1 MMKICEKRQPAVRSE
16 EKNFFFFLLSLDG
29 FNQWEK
35 RMSIVVASEQ
45 DLFLF
50 NCFSKILL
58 HNHHR
63 KCHEIQRIDFIIK
76 VNLHRLARE

>member
-1 MMKICEKRQPAVRSE
+1 MRKATVIRSE
-16 EKNFFFFLLSLDG
+16 EKLFLLLSLDG

-63 KCHEIQRIDFIIK
+63 TRHGI
-76 VNLHRLARE
+76 